1 VPACADMAEMFQCG
15 LNGSGVAGWLA
26 RLPGVPPA
34 VTQRAG
40 TRATGSYTDGD
51 IVMTFVTADY
61 WLPASAI
68 RMAGQREMSVRLW
81 CV

>member
-1 VPACADMAEMFQCG
+1 MAEMFQCG

-40 TRATGSYTDGD
+40 TRATGSYTDNGD
-51 IVMTFVTADY
+51 IVMTFVTADV
-61 WLPASAI
+61 LAAGICDTHGGTSAKC
-68 RMAGQREMSVRLW
+68 SVRLW